1 MTVEV
6 QAVGVTCNLGCTY
19 CYQNTMRD
27 TGESYVKDYDL
38 GKIKA
43 QLEHFNSNFTLYGG
57 EALLMP
63 IEDIE
68 ELWKFG
74 YEKFGTNSI
83 QSNVVLWTQD
93 HNDLAVKY
101 NAGVG
106 ISVDGPGE
114 LNHLRW
120 SGTKEK
126 TDKNT
131 QKTQDNIRKL
141 CEAGVNVS
149 LIATL
154 HTVNATKEKIP
165 AMKEWFKELEA
176 MGVMASRLHLLEV
189 DNDLV
194 KEKYVLSTE
203 EIIYAM
209 NEFSDFADEE
219 LTSMTFDVF
228 DDMNKLLRGDDNVTC
243 VWVNCDPY
251 TTSAVQGI
259 GGDGAMHNCGR
270 ADKDGVMWLKADQES
285 WERYVTLPLIPQEYG
300 GCKDCRFWLMCRSQC
315 PGTSI
320 DGDWRNKT
328 EHCEVWMSLFD
339 SLETKMV
346 ANGETPL
353 SLAPELPELEKR
365 FAVMW
370 QNGGRPTMAPLL
382 DDIRNDRP
390 LLNGAITADMTHG
403 DSHGDSNNNPD
414 QHGDKPHG
422 DHTNVG
428 PDTRHGDG
436 HGDSHGDSEATSP
449 HGDHTNAPEKVT
461 DQHGDLPHGDSHGDN

>member
-83 QSNVVLWTQD
+83 QSNGVLWTQD
-93 HNDLAVKY
+93 HIDLAVKY

-270 ADKDGVMWLKADQES
+270 ADKDWVMLLKADQES

-300 GCKDCRFWLMCRSQC
+300 GCKDCRFWIMCRSQC

-370 QNGGRPTMAPLL
+370 QN
-382 DDIRNDRP
+382 
-390 LLNGAITADMTHG
+390 
-403 DSHGDSNNNPD
+403 
-414 QHGDKPHG
+414 
-422 DHTNVG
+422 
-428 PDTRHGDG
+428 
-436 HGDSHGDSEATSP
+436 
-449 HGDHTNAPEKVT
+449 
-461 DQHGDLPHGDSHGDN
+461 